1 MGSIN
6 LFNDFCTMLKKLPI
20 YDIFIN
26 LDDPETTVSF
36 NSLVAS
42 PAHEKAF
49 QMFSEDEA
57 PKKVEWQFNEEER
70 IITGVAIACDLLIPR
85 HQQGHSFYVR
95 FGKQA
100 IKDIVFDYA
109 RRGNFNNLNLHHD
122 GKKVVDGAYMTML
135 YQIDKLNGFTTPERF
150 KDESDGSL
158 LVSYKITDDEVWQ
171 AGKEGK
177 FTGFSI
183 EGIFEL
189 GDPEQMFTNQLLT
202 ILKQIK

>member
-1 MGSIN
+1 
-6 LFNDFCTMLKKLPI
+6 MLKKLPI

>member
-1 MGSIN
+1 
-6 LFNDFCTMLKKLPI
+6 MLKKLPI

-26 LDDPETTVSF
+26 LNDPETTVSF
-36 NSLVAS
+36 NSLVLS

-49 QMFSEDEA
+49 QMFSED
-57 PKKVEWQFNEEER
+57 KVKWQFNEEER
-70 IITGVAIACDLLIPR
+70 IVTGVAIACDLPIYR
-85 HQQGHSFYVR
+85 NQQGHEFYVT

-109 RRGNFNNLNLHHD
+109 RRGNFNNVNLNHNERD
-122 GKKVVDGAYMTML
+122 IVKGAYMTML
-135 YQIDKLNGFTTPERF
+135 YQIDNEKGFTAPERF
-150 KDESDGSL
+150 KEESDGSL
-158 LVSYKITDDEVWQ
+158 LVSYKITDDNLWNDV
-171 AGKEGK
+171 KEGK

-189 GDPEQMFTNQLLT
+189 GDGEEVFMNQLLE

>member
-1 MGSIN
+1 M
-6 LFNDFCTMLKKLPI
+6 PI

-49 QMFSEDEA
+49 QMFSKD
-57 PKKVEWQFNEEER
+57 KVKWQFNEEER
-70 IITGVAIACDLLIPR
+70 IVTGVAIACDLPIYR
-85 HQQGHSFYVR
+85 NQQGHEFYVT

-109 RRGNFNNLNLHHD
+109 RRGNFNNVNLNHD
-122 GKKVVDGAYMTML
+122 EKDIVSGAYMTML
-135 YQIDKLNGFTTPERF
+135 YQIDNEKGFTAPERF

-158 LVSYKITDDEVWQ
+158 LVSYKITDDNLWNDVKQ
-171 AGKEGK
+171 GK

-189 GDPEQMFTNQLLT
+189 GDGEEVFMNQLLT

>member
-49 QMFSEDEA
+49 QMFSKD
-57 PKKVEWQFNEEER
+57 KVKWQFNEEER
-70 IITGVAIACDLLIPR
+70 VVTGVAIACDLPIYR
-85 HQQGHSFYVR
+85 NQQGNEFYVT

-109 RRGNFNNLNLHHD
+109 RRGNFNNVNLNHD
-122 GKKVVDGAYMTML
+122 EKEIVKGAYMTMI
-135 YQIDKLNGFTTPERF
+135 YQIDNEKGFTAPERF

-158 LVSYKITDDEVWQ
+158 LVSYKITDNNLWNDV
-171 AGKEGK
+171 KKGK

-189 GDPEQMFTNQLLT
+189 GDNEQSFMNQLLE

>member
-1 MGSIN
+1 
-6 LFNDFCTMLKKLPI
+6 MLKKLPI

-26 LDDPETTVSF
+26 LNDPETTVSF

-135 YQIDKLNGFTTPERF
+135 YQIDKLNGFTAPERF

-189 GDPEQMFTNQLLT
+189 GDGEEVFMNQLLE